1 MPDVTSPA
9 DRLGSL
15 TLVPHATGLATK
27 DFKGMLISYVA
38 DQRGDLAHK
47 AGIYR
52 LKGRTPELIGTISEA
67 GF

>member
-1 MPDVTSPA
+1 
-9 DRLGSL
+9 
-15 TLVPHATGLATK
+15 
-27 DFKGMLISYVA
+27 MLISYVA

-52 LKGRTPELIGTISEA
+52 LKGRIPELTGTISEA